1 MRQSKLFMPTLKEAP
16 ADAVAESHKLMLRG
30 GYVRQVTAGV
40 YAYLPLGYRVLS
52 KAEQIMREEMAKI
65 NVPEMAM
72 PNLLPATLWEESGRW
87 QKYGPEMFKLKDRH
101 GRQSL
106 LGPTHE
112 ETFTDIVAKDLKSYK
127 QMPIALFQIQS
138 KFRDENRPR
147 FGLLRSR
154 EFIMLDAYSFAAT
167 KEQLDQQ
174 FDDEKK
180 AFTAAF
186 ERCGLKVTPVIAD
199 SGTMGGKNSTEFQA
213 PAAIGEDTIATNETG
228 TYSANLEMACSIDTF
243 KQEKEEPGQ
252 LAEVATP
259 EQESIADL
267 VKFLNIPATRIVK
280 SVLYV
285 ANEKENILVLIRGD
299 KEVNEVK
306 LKHLLDVDSLRIAT
320 DEELANIT
328 GVGKGS
334 VGPLKADWADK
345 VVADNTVKNLYNVV
359 VGANKS
365 GYQIKNV
372 NLNRDFTPD
381 LFGDI
386 RVANE
391 GEPDPIDHLPLK
403 FTTTIEV
410 GHIFK
415 LGTYYTKAMGANFL
429 DQNGKSQP
437 VIMGSYGIG
446 VTRVLSAVIEQ
457 HLTPNGIAWPKE
469 IAPFDLHIVQMK
481 MKDDDQTSLAQK
493 LEEKYSAKYDVLY
506 DDRNE
511 RAGVKF
517 ADADLLGAPV
527 RVTVGKKAN
536 EGVVEVKKPTEDKAT
551 EMTLSE
557 LDDFINKELR

>member
-199 SGTMGGKNSTEFQA
+199 SGTMGGKKSTEFQA

-306 LKHLLDVDSLRIAT
+306 LNHLLDVDSLRIAT

-334 VGPLKADWADK
+334 VGPIKADWADK

-481 MKDDDQTSLAQK
+481 MKDDAQTSLAQK

-527 RVTVGKKAN
+527 RVTVGKKAS

>member
-267 VKFLNIPATRIVK
+267 AKFLNIPATRIVK

-527 RVTVGKKAN
+527 RVTVGKKTA
-536 EGVVEVKKPTEDKAT
+536 EGVVEVKRPADEKAT

-557 LDDFINKELR
+557 LDDFVNKELG